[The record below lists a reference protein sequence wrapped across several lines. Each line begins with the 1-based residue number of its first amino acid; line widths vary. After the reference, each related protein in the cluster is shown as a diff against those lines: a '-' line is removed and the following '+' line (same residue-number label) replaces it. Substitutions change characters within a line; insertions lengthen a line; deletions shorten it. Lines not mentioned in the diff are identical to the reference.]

1 MAQELSLYKRNVEK
15 IIMNKYLD
23 DQHLATAMSISNDI
37 DEVSTCIVCPH
48 CRLKS
53 QKDWIVKHLES
64 KKRPRIRISLVYFR
78 CVACNEITKINDPKL
93 IKFIDYEV
101 MKNDQF

>member
-1 MAQELSLYKRNVEK
+1 MAQEPSLYKRNVEK

>member
-1 MAQELSLYKRNVEK
+1 LKLISTPKRVGES
-15 IIMNKYLD
+15 IIINKYLD
-23 DQHLATAMSISNDI
+23 DQQVATAMSISNDI
-37 DEVSTCIVCPH
+37 DEVSTCIVCPY

-64 KKRPRIRISLVYFR
+64 KKRPKIRISLVYFR
-78 CVACNEITKINDPKL
+78 CVACNEVTKINDPKL

-101 MKNDQF
+101 MKNGQY